1 MAGTR
6 EVFMKEL
13 SDNLGSKRFWLIF
26 FIIYALGLI
35 ISYGSVRGLEIQRT
49 GGESAFLM
57 LFTSSAQGLP
67 SFLYIVAF
75 IAPLLGFLLTFDT
88 INRELSSGTLSNVL
102 SQPVHRDSVINA
114 KILAGIVTV
123 AISMIGVV
131 FLVVGFGIIQL
142 SALPSL
148 EETARLISF
157 LVLSIVY
164 LSTWVAIGLLF
175 SVLFRREGTSVLASF
190 AVWLLFTFFVQMIL
204 TPANLTQILYVFPP
218 YLFILA
224 ASVVMIPSSL
234 ILGPVSIEQAYNY
247 YYYMMPTNYSIGQS
261 FLFVWPQITA
271 LVSVTLIVFVLAY
284 VKFIRQ
290 EIRAI

>member
-26 FIIYALGLI
+26 FIIYALGLL
-35 ISYGSVRGLEIQRT
+35 ISYGSVRGLGIKRT
-49 GGESAFLM
+49 AGEFAFLM
-57 LFTSSAQGLP
+57 LFTSSAEGLP

-114 KILAGIVTV
+114 KILAGIATV

-131 FLVVGFGIIQL
+131 FLVVGFGIMQL

-148 EETARLISF
+148 EEMARLMSF
-157 LVLSIVY
+157 LFLSIVY
-164 LSTWVAIGLLF
+164 LSIWVALGLLF
-175 SVLFRREGTSVLASF
+175 SVLFKREGTSVLASF
-190 AVWLLFTFFVQMIL
+190 AVWLLFSFFVQMIL
-204 TPANLTQILYVFPP
+204 TPANLTSLLYIFPP
-218 YLFILA
+218 YLFLLA
-224 ASVVMIPSSL
+224 ASVVMVPSAL
-234 ILGPVSIEQAYNY
+234 VLGPVSVEQYYNAA
-247 YYYMMPTNYSIGQS
+247 YYMMQTNYSIGQS

-271 LVSVTLIVFVLAY
+271 LVSVTLVIFVLAY
-284 VKFIRQ
+284 VRFMRQ